1 MEKTAETQYPV
12 HDLIARRWSPRAL
25 EPRPVP
31 PDDIRSLLEAA
42 RWAASSFNEQPWTFL
57 VARREDTDE
66 FEKMLG
72 CLVPGN
78 RSWARNAGVLMLTVA
93 RQTFTRNETP
103 NRVASHDLGLS
114 VANLTFQ
121 ATHLGLAVHQM
132 GGIDL
137 EKIRVTYAIPD
148 GYEPVTGIAIGWPGT
163 FAHLPEELHDAE
175 RTPRKRKPQIE
186 FVFEGAWGRAA
197 DW

>member
-1 MEKTAETQYPV
+1 MDKPAETQFPV
-12 HDLIARRWSPRAL
+12 HDLIERRWSPRAL

-31 PDDIRSLLEAA
+31 TDALRSLLEAA
-42 RWAASSFNEQPWTFL
+42 RWAASSFNEQPWSFL
-57 VARREDTDE
+57 VARREDTAE

-78 RSWARNAGVLMLTVA
+78 QAWAKNAGVLILTVA
-93 RQTFTRNETP
+93 RQTFTRNGSP
-103 NRVASHDLGLS
+103 NRVAIHDIGLAA
-114 VANLTFQ
+114 ANLTFQ
-121 ATHLGLAVHQM
+121 ATHLGLRVHQM

-137 EKIRVTYAIPD
+137 GKIRETYGIPE
-148 GYEPVTGIAIGWPGT
+148 GHEPVTGIAIGWPGT
-163 FAHLPEELHDAE
+163 LEHLPEELHDAE
-175 RTPRKRKPQIE
+175 RAPRERKAQGE